1 MAVIGIFGAGSVGC
15 YVGGC
20 LMASGTDVVL
30 VGRPSRRDELREHG
44 LRVSDYRGREHQFD
58 SVKVATSAAALSEVE
73 VVLVTV
79 KSADSAQAAVDLA
92 PHLREGTW
100 VVSLQNGIDN
110 AATLSRGL
118 PRCRV
123 VAGMVPFNVAHRA
136 PGVFHQGTEGS
147 LAAEREVGLQAL
159 ISKAFAKAKLAV
171 QWHDDMPSVLWAK
184 LLLNLNNPI
193 NALSGRPLKEE
204 LSLWAY
210 RRCLAMAQREALN
223 LLQKAGIKLARLTPL
238 APQWIPLMMSLPD
251 FLFARLA
258 HKLLEIDPLARS
270 SMWEDFETGRRTE
283 IDWINGEVV
292 RLAERLGESAPVNKQ
307 LMRLVRD
314 AEQGGLRQWD
324 GSALL
329 LSLKAAAD
337 SA

>member
-1 MAVIGIFGAGSVGC
+1 MVIGIFGAGSVGC
-15 YVGGC
+15 YLGGC
-20 LMASGTDVVL
+20 LMAAGTEVIL
-30 VGRPSRRDELREHG
+30 VGRSSRRDELRDHG
-44 LRVSDYRGREHQFD
+44 LRVSDYMGREHQFD
-58 SVKVATSAAALSEVE
+58 SVKVATDASALCAAD
-73 VVLVTV
+73 VVLVAV

-100 VVSLQNGIDN
+100 VVSMQNGIDN

-118 PRCRV
+118 QRCRV

-136 PGVFHQGTEGS
+136 PGVFHQGTEGY
-147 LAAEREVGLQAL
+147 LAVGREVGLKAL
-159 ISKAFAKAKLAV
+159 IEKPFAKSNLTL
-171 QWHDDMPSVLWAK
+171 QWHNDMSAVLWAK

-204 LSLWAY
+204 LSLWPY
-210 RRCLAMAQREALN
+210 RRCLAMAQREALD
-223 LLQKAGIKLARLTPL
+223 LLKKADIKLARLTPL
-238 APQWIPLMMSLPD
+238 APQWIPRLMSLPD
-251 FLFARLA
+251 FFFSRLA

-270 SMWEDFETGRRTE
+270 SMWEDFESGKRTE

-292 RLAERLGESAPVNKQ
+292 RLAERLGEVAPINKQ
-307 LMRLVRD
+307 LVRLVRD

-324 GSALL
+324 GAALL

>member
-1 MAVIGIFGAGSVGC
+1 MAIGIFGAGSVGC
-15 YVGGC
+15 YLGGC
-20 LMASGTDVVL
+20 LLAAGAEVVL
-30 VGRPSRRDELREHG
+30 VGRASRRNELREHG
-44 LRVSDYRGREHQFD
+44 LRISDYLGREHQLTGVTVVTD
-58 SVKVATSAAALSEVE
+58 AAALSHLD

-100 VVSLQNGIDN
+100 VVSMQNGIDN

-123 VAGMVPFNVAHRA
+123 VAGMVPFNIAHRA

-147 LAAEREVGLQAL
+147 LAMGREVGLQAL
-159 ISKAFAKAKLAV
+159 IDKSFVKAKLAV
-171 QWHDDMPSVLWAK
+171 QWHDDMPAVLWAK

-210 RRCLAMAQREALN
+210 RRCLAMAQREALA
-223 LLQKAGIKLARLTPL
+223 LLNKAGIKPARLTPL
-238 APQWIPLMMSLPD
+238 APQWIPRLMSLPD
-251 FLFARLA
+251 FLFSRLA
-258 HKLLEIDPLARS
+258 HTLLQIDPLARS
-270 SMWEDFETGRRTE
+270 SMWEDFEAGRRSE
-283 IDWINGEVV
+283 VDWINGEVV

-307 LMRLVRD
+307 LVRLVRD

>member
-1 MAVIGIFGAGSVGC
+1 MIGIFGAGSVGC

-20 LMASGTDVVL
+20 LMAAGIDCIM
-30 VGRPSRRDELREHG
+30 VGRASRRDELREHG
-44 LRVSDYRGREHQFD
+44 LRVSDYMGRSQSLENITI
-58 SVKVATSAAALSEVE
+58 ATDVAALSSAD

-92 PHLREGTW
+92 PHLRDGTW

-123 VAGMVPFNVAHRA
+123 VSGMVPFNVAHRG
-136 PGVFHQGTEGS
+136 PGVFHQGTEGYLVIGREEGLRVLLDKPLTS
-147 LAAEREVGLQAL
+147 AA
-159 ISKAFAKAKLAV
+159 LAV
-171 QWHDDMPSVLWAK
+171 QWLDDMPSVLWAK

-193 NALSGRPLKEE
+193 NALSGRPLKEQ

-210 RRCLAMAQREALN
+210 RRCLAMAQNEALA
-223 LLQKAGIKLARLTPL
+223 LLNKANIVPARLTPI
-238 APQWIPLMMSLPD
+238 APAWIPRLMSLPD
-251 FLFARLA
+251 FLFSRLA
-258 HKLLEIDPLARS
+258 HKLLAIDPLARS
-270 SMWEDFETGRRTE
+270 SMWEDFEAGRRTE
-283 IDWINGEVV
+283 VDWINGEVV
-292 RLAERLGESAPVNKQ
+292 RLAERLGEKAPINRQ
-307 LMRLVRD
+307 LVRLVRD

-324 GSALL
+324 GTALL

>member
-1 MAVIGIFGAGSVGC
+1 MAAG
-15 YVGGC
+15 
-20 LMASGTDVVL
+20 TEVVL
-30 VGRPSRRDELREHG
+30 VGRTSRRDELRDHG
-44 LRVSDYRGREHQFD
+44 LCVSDYMGREHQFD
-58 SVKVATSAAALSEVE
+58 TVKVATDVSALSTVD

-100 VVSLQNGIDN
+100 VVSMQNGIDN

-118 PRCRV
+118 QRCRV
-123 VAGMVPFNVAHRA
+123 VAGMVPFNVARRG
-136 PGVFHQGTEGS
+136 PGVFHQGTEGF
-147 LAAEREVGLQAL
+147 LAVTREVGLQAL
-159 ISKAFAKAKLAV
+159 ISKPFAKAKLTL
-171 QWHDDMPSVLWAK
+171 QWHDDMPAVLWAK

-204 LSLWAY
+204 LSLWSY
-210 RRCLAMAQREALN
+210 RRCLAMAQREALD
-223 LLQKAGIKLARLTPL
+223 LLKKAGIKPARVTPL
-238 APQWIPLMMSLPD
+238 APQWIPRLMSLPD
-251 FLFARLA
+251 FFFSRLA
-258 HKLLEIDPLARS
+258 HKLLEIDPVARS
-270 SMWEDFETGRRTE
+270 SMWEDFESGRRTE

-292 RLAERLGESAPVNKQ
+292 RLAERLGTVAPINRQ
-307 LMRLVRD
+307 LVRLVRD

>member
-1 MAVIGIFGAGSVGC
+1 VVIGIFGAGSVGC
-15 YVGGC
+15 YLGGC
-20 LMASGTDVVL
+20 LMAAGTEVVL
-30 VGRPSRRDELREHG
+30 VGRSSRRDELREHG
-44 LRVSDYRGREHQFD
+44 LRVSDYMGREHKFD
-58 SVKVATSAAALSEVE
+58 TVKVATDASALSAVD

-92 PHLREGTW
+92 PHLRDGTW
-100 VVSLQNGIDN
+100 VVSMQNGIDN

-118 PRCRV
+118 QRCRV
-123 VAGMVPFNVAHRA
+123 VAGMVPFNVARRA
-136 PGVFHQGTEGS
+136 PGVFHQGTEGYP
-147 LAAEREVGLQAL
+147 AIAREVGLQAL
-159 ISKAFAKAKLAV
+159 IAKSFTKAKLTL
-171 QWHDDMPSVLWAK
+171 QWHDDMSAVLWAK

-204 LSLWAY
+204 LSLWSY
-210 RRCLAMAQREALN
+210 RRCLAMAQREALD
-223 LLQKAGIKLARLTPL
+223 LLRKAGIKPARLTPL
-238 APQWIPLMMSLPD
+238 APQWIPRLMSLPD
-251 FLFARLA
+251 FFFSRLA
-258 HKLLEIDPLARS
+258 HKLLEIDPVARS
-270 SMWEDFETGRRTE
+270 SMWEDFESGRRTE

-292 RLAERLGESAPVNKQ
+292 RLAERLGEVAPVNKQ
-307 LMRLVRD
+307 LVRLVRD